1 MAMGRIA
8 GRAEKEAL
16 VELHKDM
23 LEQIVRTGRQ
33 AALAA
38 GAVLRL
44 NFHKPHRITYKG
56 AIDPVTE
63 SDLQSQE
70 LIVALIQRS
79 FPDHRILAEE
89 TAGEGGCEGLR
100 PPAIPSPDSAPGA
113 FRWIIDPLDG
123 TVNFAHG
130 FPAFCV
136 SIALEVEGR
145 LEYGVVYDP
154 LRDELFEGR
163 RGQGALLNGRA
174 IQVSGIDRLD
184 RALVATGF
192 PYDIR
197 ERLPETLDRMQRILG
212 VVQGLRRVGSAA
224 LDMAYLACGRFEAFY
239 EENLKPWDTAA
250 GLLLISEAGGR
261 LTNFSGGTYDIYSP
275 NILASNGLVHD
286 QLLSKIKVII

>member
-1 MAMGRIA
+1 
-8 GRAEKEAL
+8 
-16 VELHKDM
+16 VELNKDM

-38 GAVLRL
+38 GALLRQ
-44 NFHKPHRITYKG
+44 NFYKPHRITFKG

-70 LIVALIQRS
+70 LIVALIRRS
-79 FPDHRILAEE
+79 FPDHGILAEE
-89 TAGEGGCEGLR
+89 TAGEGGYEGLR
-100 PPAIPSPDSAPGA
+100 PSAIPSPASEPRP

-130 FPAFCV
+130 LPAFCV

-154 LRDELFEGR
+154 LRDELFEGW

-192 PYDIR
+192 PYDIG
-197 ERLPETLDRMQRILG
+197 ERLPETLARMRRILG

-224 LDMAYLACGRFEAFY
+224 LDMSYLACGRFEAFY

-261 LTNFSGGTYDIYSP
+261 LTNFSGGPYDLYSP
-275 NILASNGLVHD
+275 NILCSNGWLHEK
-286 QLLSKIKVII
+286 LLTLLRPAHADVAFSYTRPKSN